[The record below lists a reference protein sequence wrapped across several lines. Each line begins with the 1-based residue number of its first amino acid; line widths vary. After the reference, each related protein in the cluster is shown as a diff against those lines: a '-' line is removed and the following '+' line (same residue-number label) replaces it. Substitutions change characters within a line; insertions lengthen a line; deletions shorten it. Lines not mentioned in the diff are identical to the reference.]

1 MNWNRNRKA
10 RPRQRPRPQ
19 SALER
24 IDAFLERNSESSN
37 AELIRQLRKAMFAD
51 VDELEAAGELKLP
64 E

>member
-1 MNWNRNRKA
+1 
-10 RPRQRPRPQ
+10 
-19 SALER
+19 LER